1 MLASL
6 FVSCNLRKTSQL
18 KQTDLVNLH
27 SNLTSLSVQWSK
39 DKDFGTV
46 EKCDTTSRSR
56 WEYLKQTYKL
66 SFWNKN
72 TSYKKIKS
80 ITLSS

>member
-27 SNLTSLSVQWSK
+27 SNLTSLSVQLSK
-39 DKDFGTV
+39 GKDFG
-46 EKCDTTSRSR
+46 KRR
-56 WEYLKQTYKL
+56 KM
-66 SFWNKN
+66 
-72 TSYKKIKS
+72 
-80 ITLSS
+80 